1 MTNYAQ
7 TERQALCD
15 TMERVGP
22 DAPTLCHPWRVR
34 ELAAH
39 LVIRETRPDLA
50 LGMFVGPLRGRME
63 RSLLSK
69 AAGDFPTLLEAL
81 RSGPPKWT
89 PAALS
94 PVDQAL
100 NTMEFFIHHEDVLRA
115 QPDWKPRVLM
125 PGQELAI
132 WSGLTTMA
140 FLLYRRADV
149 GIILETPM
157 LLRHAVRGPSAAGT
171 VVVKGAVGDL
181 ALFSYGRKSA
191 ARVAF
196 EGSPAAI
203 DVVKKA
209 GLSLG

>member
-1 MTNYAQ
+1 
-7 TERQALCD
+7 
-15 TMERVGP
+15 
-22 DAPTLCHPWRVR
+22 
-34 ELAAH
+34 
-39 LVIRETRPDLA
+39 
-50 LGMFVGPLRGRME
+50 
-63 RSLLSK
+63 
-69 AAGDFPTLLEAL
+69 
-81 RSGPPKWT
+81 
-89 PAALS
+89 
-94 PVDQAL
+94 VDQAL

-115 QPDWKPRVLM
+115 QPDWTPRVLM

-132 WSGLTTMA
+132 WGGLTTMA

>member
-115 QPDWKPRVLM
+115 QPDWRPRVLT
-125 PGQELAI
+125 PGHEVTVWGALVQASL
-132 WSGLTTMA
+132 
-140 FLLYRRADV
+140 LLYRRADV
-149 GIILETPM
+149 GVILETPM
-157 LLRHAVRGPSAAGT
+157 LVRHPAHGPGQAGT
-171 VVVKGAVGDL
+171 VTIKGPVSEL
-181 ALFSYGRKSA
+181 ALFSYGRKDV
-191 ARVAF
+191 ARVTFDGPSTAI
-196 EGSPAAI
+196 AAI
-203 DVVKKA
+203 KA
-209 GLSLG
+209 AQLSIP